1 MASPSSELS
10 PDPWTRLLDRIVPWL
25 DEGCRQLGAP
35 STPET
40 LIAMLDLDGG
50 PEGDIALPTHRF
62 AKAAGQA
69 PDRFAAS
76 LVERLTLVPEVT
88 SITSKGAFVNA
99 RVDPAQL
106 ATETLTRVFGRAG
119 LYGHADPI
127 PATVCVEHTSANPT
141 GPLHIG
147 RVRNGI
153 VGDTLARALR
163 ASGAPVT
170 TQYYVDDLGRQAAMI
185 TWIWS
190 KPPAAWP
197 VEIALGSAASP
208 PEGESEDA
216 RLGRPYPFV
225 SAYLKEHPEAQAE
238 VAALV
243 QQIESGH
250 PPPLHHELIEKI
262 LAGMLATL
270 ERIGIH
276 FDEFVW
282 ESSFL
287 GDRSVERVV
296 ERLDHAPHAVR
307 EENGAG
313 AINVA
318 GYGLPKESATV
329 VYTRANGTSL
339 YVTRDLAYH
348 LSKFS
353 RFDRVL
359 DVLGQDHRLHAKTLE
374 ALLAEIG
381 ESRRPTFVIYQ
392 DLTVPGGGRMS
403 TRGGTAVWLHE
414 LIEEAVQRARV
425 EVVARRPDLGEDDL
439 ARIAEAVGTGAVRYH
454 VIRVAPEKPVIF
466 QWEDALSFEG
476 RSGPFIQY
484 AYARATSI
492 LERSEEKAPGAAY
505 SVERLSGVEEQALIR
520 ILARF
525 PRVVRDVAR
534 TGHVHAIAGYAHE
547 LADQFNRFY
556 HAVPVLSSGADRAS
570 RLALVAATRQTL
582 GNALELLGIARLDSM

>member
-1 MASPSSELS
+1 MSPSNTELS
-10 PDPWTRLLDRIVPWL
+10 PDPWAALLERIVGWL
-25 DEGCRQLGAP
+25 DAGSRAIGAT

-40 LIAMLDLDGG
+40 LRPMLDLDGG
-50 PEGDIALPTHRF
+50 AEGDIALPTHRL
-62 AKAAGQA
+62 AKSAGQA
-69 PDRFAAS
+69 PEAFAAS
-76 LVERLTLVPEVT
+76 LVARLPALPGVAAVT
-88 SITSKGAFVNA
+88 SLGAFVNV
-99 RVDPAQL
+99 RVDPSL
-106 ATETLTRVFGRAG
+106 LTTETLSRVFARRER
-119 LYGHADPI
+119 YGHAEPI
-127 PATVCVEHTSANPT
+127 PTTTCVEHTSANPT

-153 VGDTLARALR
+153 IGDTLARVLR

-190 KPPAAWP
+190 KPASDWP
-197 VEIALGSAASP
+197 VEIAVGAAASP

-225 SAYLKEHPEAQAE
+225 SAYLKEHPDAQAE

-243 QQIESGH
+243 QQIESGD
-250 PPPLHHELIEKI
+250 PPPLHRELIEKI
-262 LAGMLATL
+262 LTGMLAAL
-270 ERIGIH
+270 RRIGID

-287 GDRSVERVV
+287 RDRSVDRVID
-296 ERLDHAPHAVR
+296 RLDHAPHAAR

-313 AINVA
+313 AIDVSS
-318 GYGLPKESATV
+318 YGLPKESSKL

-348 LSKFS
+348 LSKFA
-353 RFDRVL
+353 RFERVI
-359 DVLGQDHRLHAKTLE
+359 DVLGQDHRLHAKTLD
-374 ALLAEIG
+374 ALLAELG
-381 ESRRPTFVIYQ
+381 ETRRPTFVIYQ

-403 TRGGTAVWLHE
+403 TRGGTAVWLHQ
-414 LIEEAVQRARV
+414 LIEEAVQRART
-425 EVVARRPDLGEDDL
+425 EVVARRPDLGKLEL
-439 ARIAEAVGTGAVRYH
+439 ERIAEAVATGAVRYH
-454 VIRVAPEKPVIF
+454 IVRVAPEKPVIF

-484 AYARATSI
+484 AFARATSI
-492 LERSEEKAPGAAY
+492 LEKSEAKDPGSQY
-505 SVERLSGVEEQALIR
+505 SADRLLGIEEQALIR

-525 PRVVRDVAR
+525 PRVIRDVTR

-556 HAVPVLSSGADRAS
+556 HAVPVLTSGEDRPS

-582 GNALELLGIARLDSM
+582 GNALDLLGVPRLDTM

>member
-1 MASPSSELS
+1 MASPSSERS
-10 PDPWTRLLDRIVPWL
+10 PDPWTLLLDRIVPWL

-40 LIAMLDLDGG
+40 LRATLDLDGG
-50 PEGDIALPTHRF
+50 PEGDIALPTHRL

-69 PDRFAAS
+69 PERFATS
-76 LVERLTLVPEVT
+76 LVQRLALLPGVT
-88 SITSKGAFVNA
+88 AITSKGAFINV
-99 RVDPAQL
+99 RVDPALL
-106 ATETLTRVFGRAG
+106 AAETLTRVFARGDR
-119 LYGHADPI
+119 YGHADPI
-127 PATVCVEHTSANPT
+127 PNAVCVEHTSANPT

-153 VGDTLARALR
+153 VGDTLARVLR

-190 KPPAAWP
+190 KPPSAWP
-197 VEIALGSAASP
+197 VEIAVGSAASP
-208 PEGESEDA
+208 PEGEREDA

-238 VAALV
+238 VADLV
-243 QQIESGH
+243 QQIESGN

-262 LAGMLATL
+262 LAGMLAAL
-270 ERIGIH
+270 ERIGIQ

-287 GDRSVERVV
+287 RDRSVERVV
-296 ERLDHAPHAVR
+296 DRLDHAPHALR
-307 EENGAG
+307 EANGAG
-313 AINVA
+313 AIDVA
-318 GYGLPKESATV
+318 GYGLPKDSATV

-339 YVTRDLAYH
+339 YVTRDIAYH

-353 RFDRVL
+353 RFERVI

-381 ESRRPTFVIYQ
+381 ESRRPNFVIYQ

-425 EVVARRPDLGEDDL
+425 EVVARRPDLEEAELD
-439 ARIAEAVGTGAVRYH
+439 RIAEAVGTGAVRYH

-476 RSGPFIQY
+476 RSGPFVQY
-484 AYARATSI
+484 AFARATSI
-492 LERSEEKAPGAAY
+492 LARSEEEAPGAAY
-505 SVERLSGVEEQALIR
+505 SVERLSGIEEQALIR

-534 TGHVHAIAGYAHE
+534 TGHVHAIAGYAYE

-556 HAVPVLSSGADRAS
+556 HAVPVLSSGEDRAS

-582 GNALELLGIARLDSM
+582 GNALGLLGIVRLDSM